1 MVFFL
6 YFFSILIP
14 LPKGMS
20 FNMNYIK
27 MLSSHRRNTNS
38 VVFYPHS
45 LGEATEHA
53 PAKAGL

>member
-38 VVFYPHS
+38 VLLYPRS
-45 LGEATEHA
+45 LGKVTEQA
-53 PAKAGL
+53 PAKAEL